1 MTASGALQLP
11 RRSANTRIAMRLRRP
26 GQAGLTQALG
36 TFMKN
41 LVTAALCV
49 VLLAACHVSFSPGSA
64 TNLPEPTPGTPEQ
77 QQDAAKAARRY
88 LKMID
93 RRDFDATWRHSGPA
107 LRAQTNEVAW
117 KATLKL
123 TTRMLSGAP
132 QRELEGF
139 GFTSRIDAGVPE
151 GEYVLVQFKKVS
163 GSVTTTEKVV
173 MQMDKAEWKI
183 IGYFITKRA
192 NFGAGAP

>member
-1 MTASGALQLP
+1 MRDLP
-11 RRSANTRIAMRLRRP
+11 PA
-26 GQAGLTQALG
+26 GQASLVKALG
-36 TFMKN
+36 ARMKN

-49 VLLAACHVSFSPGSA
+49 ILLAACNVSFSPGA
-64 TNLPEPTPGTPEQ
+64 TSDLPEPTPVTSEQ
-77 QQDAAKAARRY
+77 QQHAAKAARRY

-93 RRDFDATWRHSGPA
+93 RRDFDATWKHSGPA

-123 TTRMLSGAP
+123 TTRVLGGSP

-139 GFTSRIDAGVPE
+139 GFSSRIDASVPQ
-151 GEYVLVQFKKVS
+151 GEYVLVQFKNVS
-163 GSVTTTEKVV
+163 GAVTTTEKVV
-173 MQMDKAEWKI
+173 MQMDQAEWKI

-192 NFGAGAP
+192 DFVARSQ